1 MVKLTKLQRDEQRA
15 VRLQEIETNLRALS
29 ADQRRT
35 LIEDLI
41 GDFFVDARATLVK
54 WSKITGQSAQIDT
67 GYIAQHLA
75 SMVLQT
81 PGQGF
86 KGKGVDLVDGSEV
99 KSASIVS
106 GVDRPRW
113 NHNMGT
119 VGDDHKR
126 EANGTK
132 TKGFVYLNETPFI
145 FYVLFDR
152 VHDAVGVP
160 TSRLRVRC
168 WCVNAR
174 ADKAWRFLFSR
185 YLQTREGNTYN
196 LQLHPPV
203 GYDDSIVVNELG
215 NLDMAN
221 SLVLDVH
228 FQLPTLGKKVH
239 ADWQVAKLEIPRDF
253 DSGCVALAYVSGG
266 RPSRLENELEGST
279 NLENLQLGFQEMDT
293 PATASVTGIPAAVFD
308 ASKLDELLD
317 PEE

>member
-15 VRLQEIETNLRALS
+15 ARLQAIETNLRVLS
-29 ADQRRT
+29 AGQRRT

-41 GDFFVDARATLVK
+41 SDFFVDARATLVK

-119 VGDDHKR
+119 VGDDRKR
-126 EANGTK
+126 EASGTK
-132 TKGFVYLNETPFI
+132 TKGFVYLNETPFL

-152 VHDAVGVP
+152 VHDEVGVP

-168 WCVNAR
+168 WCVNAGI
-174 ADKAWRFLFSR
+174 DEAWRYLFSR
-185 YLQTREGNTYN
+185 YLETREGNTYN

-221 SLVLDVH
+221 CLVLDVR
-228 FQLPTLGKKVH
+228 FQLPSLGEKVH
-239 ADWQVAKLEIPRDF
+239 ADWQVAKLDIPRDF
-253 DSGCVALAYVSGG
+253 DSACVERPYIPGG
-266 RPSRLENELEGST
+266 RPSRLEDGLEGLT
-279 NLENLQLGFQEMDT
+279 NLENLQLGFQEVDT
-293 PATASVTGIPAAVFD
+293 PTPASEAGIPVAVAD
-308 ASKLDELLD
+308 ASGLDELPD